1 MERERISPAVL
12 WRLALGV
19 ALLLISAACGS
30 TGGCQGC
37 TTDPIPGGFPQ
48 EHRFDNA
55 MQVRLSQSGVT
66 FMEQNFKNLITTL
79 VPGGLSFD
87 IPPTGCSGGSQ
98 KICCSGPPCTAT
110 MDITSVQ
117 ITPTPQ
123 STAKLALRATVKTN
137 TIKFEQDLWL
147 GWISCDVNFNSAAS
161 GKPDL
166 GLNADIDLVVDAND
180 DNKLKIVRGATS
192 LVDFDSG
199 DIDISGNALCTIVDW
214 LKGLFKGQIEDAL
227 MGTVDDTLTTMLQ
240 DLPMGQ
246 EGQFDVASFMSSFSP
261 GTSGVMN
268 YLLWAGGYAEA
279 ENSGMS
285 VGVMAGF
292 RAAQH
297 HGCVPNC
304 EAAGASCTPPQ
315 KAAISRSQLFR
326 GNTRPDGQ
334 TFDVGIGAHRQ
345 ALDQAA
351 YGLYSSGGICLD
363 VSSQT
368 VAQLSSALF
377 ALMVPSL
384 NTMTGGK
391 NMPMMLSIRPR
402 KPPTVELGKG
412 TYHTDAG
419 GKVVIDEPLVKIKA
433 KDFAADVYVLA
444 DERYIRLFSI
454 VGDLEVP
461 ALLFPDADG
470 KLQPILG
477 DLTNALTNIKI
488 ENNDLVTEDP
498 ESLKQLFPTLIGLAA
513 TFLSGGFEPIEL
525 PAIQGMAL
533 QLDSGSI
540 TSVENNEVLAIFA
553 KLAMIQTTSG
563 TIQTGSGSADTE
575 ASVEQLVVPPT
586 EAFQLGPGFDPA
598 GGPAVTL
605 ALAARLPPALAGRSV
620 EYSYRVDGGF
630 FHPWTSSSR
639 IVVQDPLFW
648 LQGRHTIEV
657 MARVPDAPATIDP
670 TPARLS
676 VMIDTVAPRVRLVPT
691 ASGVRAEIHD
701 VDRVELSWSVN
712 NGAFGPFGDR
722 LAVEVPPGTPVAVR
736 VRDASG
742 HLAQATLVAG
752 VTAEAD
758 SESGGCNLAG
768 PRAGFAGLAGLLVL
782 LGLLGWRRRGR

>member
-12 WRLALGV
+12 WRLVLGA

-37 TTDPIPGGFPQ
+37 TTTTVGFPP

-66 FMEQNFKNLITTL
+66 FMEQNFDKLVTTL
-79 VPGGLSFD
+79 VPGGLAFD
-87 IPPTGCSGGSQ
+87 IPPSCGSSQ
-98 KICCSGPPCTAT
+98 KVCCSGPPCSLD
-110 MDITSVQ
+110 MNITSVQ
-117 ITPTPQ
+117 ITPTPK
-123 STAKLALRATVKTN
+123 STAKLSLRAQVKTVN
-137 TIKFEQDLWL
+137 PIKFEQKVLIA
-147 GWISCDVNFNSAAS
+147 WISCDVSFDSTKSGAS
-161 GKPDL
+161 DL
-166 GLNADIDLVVDAND
+166 GLNADIDLVIDAND
-180 DNKLKIVRGATS
+180 DNKLKISRGSTS
-192 LVDFDSG
+192 LVDFDNG
-199 DIDISGNALCTIVDW
+199 DISISGGVTCTIIDW
-214 LKGLFKGQIEDAL
+214 VKSLFMGTIKDQM
-227 MGTVDDTLTTMLQ
+227 MGTVDDALDGMLQ

-246 EGQFDVASFMSSFSP
+246 EGYFDVASFMSSFSP

-268 YLLWAGGYAEA
+268 YMLWAGGYAEA

-304 EAAGASCTPPQ
+304 EVSGASCTPPQ

-377 ALMVPSL
+377 ALLVPSL

-402 KPPTVELGKG
+402 QPPTVELGKG

-433 KDFAADVYVLA
+433 KDFTADVYVLA
-444 DERYIRLFSI
+444 DERYIRLFTI

-461 ALLFPDADG
+461 ALLFPDSDG
-470 KLQPILG
+470 MLQPILG
-477 DLTNALTNIKI
+477 DLTSALTNIKI

-498 ESLKQLFPTLIGLAA
+498 DSLKQLFPTLIGLAA
-513 TFLSGGFEPIEL
+513 TFLSGGFEPIAL
-525 PAIQGMAL
+525 PAIQGMEL

-553 KLAMIQTTSG
+553 KLAIVQTTSG
-563 TIQTGSGSADTE
+563 TIQTGGGSADTE
-575 ASVEQLVVPPT
+575 ASVDQLVVPPT
-586 EAFQLGPGFDPA
+586 EAFKLGPGFDPE

-605 ALAARLPPALAGRSV
+605 ALGAKVPPAMAGRAV

-630 FHPWTSSSR
+630 FHPWSSSSR

-657 MARVPDAPATIDP
+657 MARVQGEPATIDP
-670 TPARLS
+670 TPARVS

-691 ASGVRAEIHD
+691 ESGVRAEIHD

-722 LAVEVPPGTPVAVR
+722 LHVEVPPGTPVAVR
-736 VRDASG
+736 ARDASG

-752 VTAEAD
+752 VAAEVE
-758 SESGGCNLAG
+758 ESGGCTVAG
-768 PRAGFAGLAGLLVL
+768 PRAGLAGLAGLLAL
-782 LGLLGWRRRGR
+782 LGLLGWRRRTR